1 MTKTPERSSS
11 PKQEPQC
18 YFLELSLSRV
28 FALSIKAAC
37 VCCKEVGQTF
47 AQRRGEFPPPPL
59 QASSADPGV
68 GIR

>member
-1 MTKTPERSSS
+1 M
-11 PKQEPQC
+11 PQC

-28 FALSIKAAC
+28 FALSIKATC

-47 AQRRGEFPPPPL
+47 AQRRGEFLPPPL
-59 QASSADPGV
+59 RASSADPGV

>member
-1 MTKTPERSSS
+1 M
-11 PKQEPQC
+11 PQC

-47 AQRRGEFPPPPL
+47 AQRRGEFLPPPL
-59 QASSADPGV
+59 RASSTDPGV